1 MLLKTNAWG
10 SYPQL
15 LPQRALDSLQCNFLR
30 DKAWHPGLSSF
41 LHSLHQAHRWPPK
54 HITNIYFPEICIGN
68 IINTSLYTDY
78 LFGQLSDDHLDCV
91 VFVAA
96 VDCDRLIE
104 IREDIVKEV
113 YRRDICVSCKKSKL
127 ISYVKDS
134 CQPELAG
141 FGQVV

>member
-1 MLLKTNAWG
+1 M
-10 SYPQL
+10 
-15 LPQRALDSLQCNFLR
+15 CNYDIFLVNVCN
-30 DKAWHPGLSSF
+30 G
-41 LHSLHQAHRWPPK
+41 
-54 HITNIYFPEICIGN
+54 
-68 IINTSLYTDY
+68 Y
-78 LFGQLSDDHLDCV
+78 LFEQLSGDHLDCV

-113 YRRDICVSCKKSKL
+113 YRRDICVPCQRSKL